1 MEVDELAKL
10 DFVIKTVGSLPLL
23 RDFVARMGF
32 ADLIDTHCPLAAQAE
47 LSCGTVAELLVAN
60 RLQAPKPLYKVEH
73 WAREVGVEDVFGI
86 PPELL
91 NDDRLGRMVEL
102 LGQHGPMLKG
112 EIALHTAKTFQ
123 IGLEQIHWDL
133 TTVYLEG
140 AYEEEK
146 DTAHPEREG
155 LQIKYAKE
163 GQGRAKKAIKVG
175 LNVANDEQGPIPI
188 YYEPL
193 DGNASGYQVTLANIT
208 HLKQQLQLDRIIRIN
223 DRGCQSA
230 KILAHSLAHGF
241 DTIAPITW
249 KNTIEKLVRAT
260 LAAGTALQPLAYVPV
275 SQQQKDPDQRDGY
288 SAFEIPYQVYYK
300 HRVYPVRLIVVKSE
314 GKVKRIQKVRQRH
327 RAWIEERLKQL
338 QARVGQPR
346 WTKRRINNNIRKA
359 LKQYPEGQWYK
370 VTLLGFGKHAQ
381 ELRVEVDEA
390 KMQAATQWD
399 GMYALV
405 TTLPAEEYSTDRVFG
420 LFKEQHYVERSNHIL
435 KGQLRIS
442 PIYLKKPIRIEGLL
456 FILWLAL
463 VAYLLL
469 ERQYRNHTKVP
480 KQKRRT
486 TRSIFEVFEGYA
498 WVLIKVPEGYYR
510 RPSALTADQQEI
522 YTALELNPP

>member
-102 LGQHGPMLKG
+102 LGQQGPM
-112 EIALHTAKTFQ
+112 
-123 IGLEQIHWDL
+123 
-133 TTVYLEG
+133 
-140 AYEEEK
+140 
-146 DTAHPEREG
+146 
-155 LQIKYAKE
+155 
-163 GQGRAKKAIKVG
+163 
-175 LNVANDEQGPIPI
+175 PI

-223 DRGCQSA
+223 DRGCQIA

-338 QARVGQPR
+338 RARVGQPR

-405 TTLPAEEYSTDRVFG
+405 TTLRAEEYSTDRVFG